1 MKTCLMLYLDT
12 SLLSMCRCY
21 SFIFGYFQVNISVSD
36 NKPLGLMIRG
46 GNEYGL
52 GIYITGVDR
61 GLLADDA
68 GLKVYY

>member
-1 MKTCLMLYLDT
+1 MMMYLVT
-12 SLLSMCRCY
+12 RFLSIYRY
-21 SFIFGYFQVNISVSD
+21 YRFVFGYFQVNISVSD

-68 GLKVYY
+68 GLKV